1 MAEQPTTKTKEP
13 AANGKVVTHK
23 ANGQFAKGNKLGRVS
38 GKATKFRRAQ
48 ELMEEMGFDPL
59 TARITYHQELM
70 DEANTI
76 RDNLHGGIFVDL
88 AGNEHVILTKAL
100 DAEGKPIVEV
110 KDAKRLTWAHDK
122 HAALRREADAIAA
135 SLTNYVYP
143 QLKAIEVDNTSE
155 GTWTAIVA
163 RLSEAITEP
172 EGADS

>member
-1 MAEQPTTKTKEP
+1 MPKTHQ
-13 AANGKVVTHK
+13 ANGK
-23 ANGQFAKGNKLGRVS
+23 FAKGNKLGRGV
-38 GKATKFRRAQ
+38 GTTRFKRAQ
-48 ELMEEMGFDPL
+48 EIMDQMGFDPL

-76 RDNLHGGIFVDL
+76 RDNLHGGVFVDL
-88 AGNEHVILTKAL
+88 AGNEHVVLTKSV
-100 DAEGKPIVEV
+100 EQGKPIVEV
-110 KDAKRLTWAHDK
+110 KDAKRLAWAHDK

-163 RLSEAITEP
+163 RLAEAVTEP
-172 EGADS
+172 EGPSS